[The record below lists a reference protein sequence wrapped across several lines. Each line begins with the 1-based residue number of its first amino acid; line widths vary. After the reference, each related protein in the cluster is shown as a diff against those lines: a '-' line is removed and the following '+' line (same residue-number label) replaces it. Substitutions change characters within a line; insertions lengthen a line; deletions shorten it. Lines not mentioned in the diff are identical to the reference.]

1 MKRTQ
6 RLEHISDMAE
16 DMSAVLQVT
25 PEFIATWAPKQTTY
39 NIPVGPG
46 SSASFEY
53 TQNGVHD
60 SSGNAL
66 TPQIQP
72 PLEQLRQFRDYM
84 PRELNYLRS
93 REIEHSGPPVFGRI
107 TSAESPGFTY
117 PGPFMENIL
126 LSVDA
131 ALQLGDVL
139 TYQDIDLYSL
149 RVAERRTKKL
159 AAVVIHAALAYPNSL
174 GLSSPPTA
182 EQLSAAEHLAPNLRL
197 RDRRT
202 TNRLITAYASGEVA
216 EPIDMTRRQERLRQH
231 LAWISRREYE
241 ERCEELV
248 ARRRTFLKM
257 QSKWSPYGRCGP
269 VPKKPHVE
277 MPRWKYQSSS
287 RQG

>member
-6 RLEHISDMAE
+6 RLEHIGEMAE

-25 PEFIATWAPKQTTY
+25 PEFIAAWAPKQTTY
-39 NIPVGPG
+39 NIPVRPD

-53 TQNGVHD
+53 TQNGVYD

-117 PGPFMENIL
+117 PGPFMENTL

-131 ALQLGDVL
+131 ALQLGDTS
-139 TYQDIDLYSL
+139 TYQDIDPRSL

-159 AAVVIHAALAYPNSL
+159 ANVVIHAALAYPNSL
-174 GLSSPPTA
+174 GLSSSPTA
-182 EQLSAAEHLAPNLRL
+182 EQLNAAQQLVPSLHL

-202 TNRLITAYASGEVA
+202 TNKLIATYASGDVA
-216 EPIDMTRRQERLRQH
+216 EPIDMMNRQERLRQH
-231 LAWISRREYE
+231 LAWISRKEYE
-241 ERCEELV
+241 ARCEELV
-248 ARRRTFLKM
+248 ARRRAFLKM
-257 QSKWSPYGRCGP
+257 QSRWSPYGRCGP
-269 VPKKPHVE
+269 VPKNPHVE
-277 MPRWKYQSSS
+277 VPRWKYQ
-287 RQG
+287 Q